1 MTFRRVRR
9 TLGRVA
15 GVGLT
20 ATVVIGMATAP
31 AYADTS
37 TATANAATVQIGSGT
52 LLTTGTCTASSPGG
66 QSGPCGPVT
75 FPTNVALSAA
85 LLAQESGAVGGV
97 SGACA
102 GAVGQSGTISINPDG
117 TCAFTAGT
125 PSGGVTLN
133 LGAVATIKADAI
145 IAECTASSTGAPT
158 AQVQLVNATISLLNL
173 GIPIGAPIVLTSPT
187 SPNVNVAS
195 LPSLLTITL
204 NDQKDLSQPTGGVA
218 TSAVR
223 ITLLG
228 VAGDSL
234 LGVTIG
240 TVTCGPNA
248 ITAPSPAF
256 PAKGVP
262 IAAGMVLVAGY
273 LGWRFWLAP
282 RRREASTQL

>member
-15 GVGLT
+15 GAGLT

-37 TATANAATVQIGSGT
+37 TATANAATVKIGTGT

-75 FPTNVALSAA
+75 FPTNVALSAS
-85 LLAQESGAVGGV
+85 LLAQESGAIGGV

-117 TCAFTAGT
+117 TCAFTVGA
-125 PSGGVTLN
+125 PSGGVTVN
-133 LGAVATIKADAI
+133 LGLVATIKADAI

-158 AQVQLVNATISLLNL
+158 AQVQLVNATISLLSL
-173 GIPIGAPIVLTSPT
+173 PLSPPIVLTSPT
-187 SPNVNVAS
+187 SPNVAVAS
-195 LPSLLTITL
+195 LGSLLNITL
-204 NDQKDLSQPTGGVA
+204 NDQMDLTQPAGGVA

-223 ITLLG
+223 IDLLG
-228 VAGDSL
+228 TGATPAI
-234 LGVTIG
+234 GVTIG
-240 TVTCGPNA
+240 TVSCGPNA
-248 ITAPSPAF
+248 VTAPSPAF
-256 PAKGVP
+256 PAKGLP

-282 RRREASTQL
+282 RRREASAQL